1 MTAADRR
8 TLFRTFTEEIAA
20 IQATLDRWD
29 AFQVEETL
37 DIHTPPSWRQDMRKR
52 LEGLQAAR
60 NRMRNEDF
68 GVCRE
73 CGEDISPRRLL
84 AMPET
89 TLCVAC
95 KSEQEHALAIP

>member
-1 MTAADRR
+1 MTVADRR

-20 IQATLDRWD
+20 IEAALCRWD
-29 AFQVEETL
+29 AFHAQAAPGEATY
-37 DIHTPPSWRQDMRKR
+37 TTWKQDMADR
-52 LEGLQAAR
+52 LADLRAAV
-60 NRMRNEDF
+60 NRMDDAGF

-84 AMPET
+84 AVPGT
-89 TLCVAC
+89 ALCVAC